1 MRYNAEN
8 CLSNGHRIFGYEIG
22 PDKKYVINPDTAPVV
37 QRIFHDYAN
46 GVPMK
51 QIADTLN
58 GQGIKT
64 VNNKDFTI
72 NGLRSIL

>member
-1 MRYNAEN
+1 M
-8 CLSNGHRIFGYEIG
+8 
-22 PDKKYVINPDTAPVV
+22 
-37 QRIFHDYAN
+37 Q
-46 GVPMK
+46 

-72 NGLRSIL
+72 NGLRSILKNDRYTGGL